1 MTMQNPMADET
12 VSIQRQRHWYVDR
25 VKRLTDLLIACS
37 LIALTLPLMLI
48 VALAIKCDSSG
59 PVFYRQERVGLN
71 GRRFVLLKFR
81 SMRQDAE
88 PDGRPVWA
96 AAQDHRVTRAGRFIR
111 WARIDELPQLL
122 NVLRG
127 EMSIVGPRPERP
139 YFVEQFS
146 KLIPSYDDRHAVLP
160 GITGWAQV
168 NYPYGASLEDA
179 REKLRYDLQYIANY
193 SFWLDLRILL
203 ATIRVVLSGEGAR

>member
-1 MTMQNPMADET
+1 MRNLVALGAMRTPEKGRSGT
-12 VSIQRQRHWYVDR
+12 VSYPKKI
-25 VKRLTDLLIACS
+25 TDLLLAS
-37 LIALTLPLMLI
+37 TLLLTLLPLMLL
-48 VALAIKCDSSG
+48 VALAIKCDSPG
-59 PVFYRQERVGLN
+59 PVFYRQERVGLR
-71 GRRFVLLKFR
+71 GRRFAVLKFR

-88 PDGRPVWA
+88 ADGRPVWA
-96 AAQDHRVTRAGRFIR
+96 AAQDHRITRVGRFIR

-127 EMSIVGPRPERP
+127 EMSVIGPRPERP
-139 YFVEQFS
+139 YFVEQFN

-179 REKLRYDLQYIANY
+179 REKLRYDLYYVANCGCR
-193 SFWLDLRILL
+193 LDLQILL
-203 ATIRVVLSGEGAR
+203 ATVRVVLSGKGAR

>member
-1 MTMQNPMADET
+1 MSKAVVIGVLRSSRENQHGVVPYSKRFIDIVLAMTML
-12 VSIQRQRHWYVDR
+12 VS
-25 VKRLTDLLIACS
+25 A
-37 LIALTLPLMLI
+37 LPLMLF

-59 PVFYRQERVGLN
+59 PIFYRQERIGLR
-71 GRRFVLLKFR
+71 GRCFAMLKFR
-81 SMRQDAE
+81 SMRADAE
-88 PDGRPVWA
+88 ADGRPMWA
-96 AAQDHRVTRAGRFIR
+96 QTQDHRITRVGRFIR

-139 YFVEQFS
+139 YFVEQFNN
-146 KLIPSYDDRHAVLP
+146 LIPSYDERHAVLP

-179 REKLRYDLQYIANY
+179 REKLRYDLHYIANY
-193 SFWLDLRILL
+193 SLLLDLKILL
-203 ATIRVVLSGEGAR
+203 ATVRVVVTGKGAR

>member
-1 MTMQNPMADET
+1 
-12 VSIQRQRHWYVDR
+12 V
-25 VKRLTDLLIACS
+25 L
-37 LIALTLPLMLI
+37 
-48 VALAIKCDSSG
+48 
-59 PVFYRQERVGLN
+59 YRQERIGFR
-71 GRRFVLLKFR
+71 GRRFAVLKFR

-88 PDGRPVWA
+88 ADGKPVWA
-96 AAQDHRVTRAGRFIR
+96 ETQDPRVTRVGSFIR

-139 YFVEQFS
+139 HFVEQFN
-146 KLIPSYDDRHAVLP
+146 KLIPSYDNRHAVLP

-179 REKLRYDLQYIANY
+179 REKLRYDLHYVANY
-193 SFWLDLRILL
+193 SFQLDLKILY
-203 ATIRVVLSGEGAR
+203 ATVGVVLSGKGAR